1 MAQARER
8 RQCLTPFVAELKK
21 RGGHSIETALGLLG
35 LCSATYYR
43 DKKPKAPTK
52 AAVPHKER
60 IQPKTLLPEEWAE
73 IVRLLNLEGNRK
85 ISVGKVFYKY
95 LDQGV
100 HIASKRTWYRVA
112 AKENLSGDQRRQA
125 THPPKKIPQLMA
137 YCPNQVWS
145 WDISKMKGIRRGQY
159 FDLYMIV
166 DIYSRYIVGWRV
178 EHTEVSAL
186 ASAMLTRAVADQGQ
200 APEYLHSDNGASMKS
215 TIMAATLEE
224 HGIARSLSRPKVS
237 NDNPFSESL
246 FKTFKYEIDYPQG
259 FATLEEAQEYVAA
272 FVIRYNNEHQH
283 EGIAGHTPNNVHYG
297 RVEEINTIRQTAL
310 NASYATNP
318 SRFTQ
323 RPTAP
328 QIDAYVAINDP
339 KQRTQ
344 QTVNLSQTG

>member
-1 MAQARER
+1 M
-8 RQCLTPFVAELKK
+8 
-21 RGGHSIETALGLLG
+21 S
-35 LCSATYYR
+35 SATYYR
-43 DKKPKAPTK
+43 DKKPKAAKK

-60 IQPKTLLPEEWAE
+60 IQPKTLSPEEWAE
-73 IVRLLNLEGNRK
+73 IVRLLNLEGNTK

-95 LDQGV
+95 LDQGI

-112 AKENLSGDQRRQA
+112 ATEKLSGDRRRQA

-137 YCPNQVWS
+137 CSPNRVWS

-186 ASAMLTRAVADQGQ
+186 ASDMLTRAVADQGR
-200 APEYLHSDNGASMKS
+200 APEYLHSDNGTSMKS
-215 TIMAATLEE
+215 KIMAATLEE
-224 HGIARSLSRPKVS
+224 HGIASSFSRPKVS

-246 FKTFKYEIDYPQG
+246 FKSFKYEIDYPQG

-272 FVIRYNNEHQH
+272 FVNRYNNSHQH
-283 EGIAGHTPNNVHYG
+283 EGIAGHTPANVHYG
-297 RVEEINTIRQTAL
+297 RVEEINTIRQAAL
-310 NASYATNP
+310 DASYAANP
-318 SRFTQ
+318 SRFTR
-323 RPTAP
+323 RPTTP
-328 QIDAYVAINDP
+328 QVDAYVAINDP

-344 QTVNLSQTG
+344 QNVNLSQTG

>member
-8 RQCLTPFVAELKK
+8 RNFLTPFVSELKG
-21 RGGHSIETALGLLG
+21 RGGHSIEAALGLLG

-43 DKKPKAPTK
+43 DMKPKAPVK
-52 AAVPHKER
+52 AAVPHKDR
-60 IQPKTLLPEEWAE
+60 IQPTTLTPGEWAQ
-73 IVRLLNLEGNRK
+73 IVELLNQEGNRK

-95 LDQGV
+95 LDQGIN
-100 HIASKRTWYRVA
+100 IASKRSWYRVA
-112 AKENLSGDQRRQA
+112 AAENLSGDKRRQA

-145 WDISKMKGIRRGQY
+145 WDISKMKGFRRGQY

-186 ASAMLTRAVADQGQ
+186 ASEMLTNAVTHQGQ

-215 TIMAATLEE
+215 MIMATTLEQ

-259 FATLEEAQEYVAA
+259 FSTLEEAQEYVAA
-272 FVIRYNNEHQH
+272 FVARYNNEHQH

-297 RVEEINTIRQTAL
+297 RVTEINTIRQAAL
-310 NASYATNP
+310 DASYAANP
-318 SRFTQ
+318 SRFNR
-323 RPTAP
+323 RPMAP

-344 QTVNLSQTG
+344 QNVNLSQTG